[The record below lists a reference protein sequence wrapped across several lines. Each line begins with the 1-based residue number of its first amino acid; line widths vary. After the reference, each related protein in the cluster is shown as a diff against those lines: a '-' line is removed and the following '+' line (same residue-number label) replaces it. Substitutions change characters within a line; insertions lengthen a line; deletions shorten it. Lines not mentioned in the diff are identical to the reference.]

1 MILAFLTCARF
12 IKMAY
17 QMSNMN
23 GSTSRIFL
31 FKIVAVLAFSFAFL
45 FVKGVDTPA
54 VDAAVGAGATSVG
67 KAGVVQ
73 AAQTLADIGLGQAPG
88 APTPNVSI
96 GYDSLYMT
104 LGILVG
110 VLLLVVLLLVFIAAN
125 LTNLV
130 RVREGKEAYS
140 FAKTL
145 ATTKEY
151 ALNPYVASI
160 GSFVVL
166 IVSMFFI
173 VPVARGVG
181 HSQNYQPTQPIW
193 FSHKI
198 HAGTQKIDC
207 QYCHTGAAKGKNAW
221 IPAVTVCMNCHK
233 AIKEGTITG
242 TTEISKISAAYE
254 ANMPIEWVRIHN
266 LPDLSYF
273 NHQQHV
279 VVGGVECKT
288 CHGPIE
294 EMDEV
299 YQYNTLSMG
308 WCINCHRETEVN
320 KDLYEKLGRTDVVT
334 VADQGGLECARCHY

>member
-1 MILAFLTCARF
+1 
-12 IKMAY
+12 MAY
-17 QMSNMN
+17 QMSNKN
-23 GSTSRIFL
+23 GSTSRNFL
-31 FKIVAVLAFSFAFL
+31 HRIAAILVFSFAFIL
-45 FVKGVDTPA
+45 VKGADLPT
-54 VDAAVGAGATSVG
+54 VG
-67 KAGVVQ
+67 KTGGADGVAVEKAGMTQ

-88 APTPNVSI
+88 AGPSNVSI

-110 VLLLVVLLLVFIAAN
+110 VLVVVVLLLVFIAAN

-140 FAKTL
+140 FAQTL

-160 GSFVVL
+160 GTFFVL
-166 IVSMFFI
+166 IISMFFI
-173 VPVARGVG
+173 VPVMRGVG
-181 HSQNYQPTQPIW
+181 HSKDYQPKQPIW

-207 QYCHTGAAKGKNAW
+207 QYCHTGASKGKNAW
-221 IPAVTVCMNCHK
+221 IPAVSVCMNCHK

-242 TTEISKISAAYE
+242 TTEIAKITAAYE

-266 LPDLSYF
+266 LPDLAYF
-273 NHQQHV
+273 NHKQHV
-279 VVGGVECKT
+279 VVGGVECQT

-308 WCINCHRETEVN
+308 WCINCHRETDVN
-320 KDLYEKLGRTDVVT
+320 KELYEKLGRTDVHK

>member
-1 MILAFLTCARF
+1 
-12 IKMAY
+12 MAY
-17 QMSNMN
+17 QMSNKN
-23 GSTSRIFL
+23 GSTSRNFL
-31 FKIVAVLAFSFAFL
+31 HKIAAILVLSFAFIV
-45 FVKGVDTPA
+45 VKGADLPTVGKTGGAD
-54 VDAAVGAGATSVG
+54 GAGME
-67 KAGVVQ
+67 KAGMTQ

-88 APTPNVSI
+88 AGPSNVSI

-104 LGILVG
+104 LGILVA
-110 VLLLVVLLLVFIAAN
+110 VLVVVVLLLVFIAAN

-151 ALNPYVASI
+151 ALNPYVASL
-160 GSFVVL
+160 GTFVVL

-173 VPVARGVG
+173 VPIMRGVG
-181 HSQNYQPTQPIW
+181 HSKDYQPKQPIW

-207 QYCHTGAAKGKNAW
+207 QYCHTGASKGKNAW
-221 IPAVTVCMNCHK
+221 IPAVSVCMNCHK

-242 TTEISKISAAYE
+242 TEEIAKISAAYE
-254 ANMPIEWVRIHN
+254 ADMPIEWVRIHN
-266 LPDLSYF
+266 LPDLAYF
-273 NHQQHV
+273 NHKQHV
-279 VVGGVECKT
+279 VVGGIECQK
-288 CHGPIE
+288 CHGPVE

-308 WCINCHRETEVN
+308 WCINCHRETDVN
-320 KDLYEKLGRTDVVT
+320 KDLYEKLGRTDVHK